1 MSENM
6 SRVINDYKI
15 ALRNTGASTSIQMLK
30 IAKNLYDAMIQHYE
44 YCEEMNLLTHQ
55 YRICQL
61 IDEEVL
67 PKLDKGIIGTTSLKV
82 ANELFA
88 IRKKFF
94 ALSSR
99 RILKNFALYIESYK
113 KKKIWD
119 KTMETVEPVF
129 YYADQ
134 FIISDTLN
142 LMRVSCMPGLGKSYM
157 GNLLL
162 ANAFGNNPNL
172 SALRITFS
180 DDLVK
185 ITTAQTKA
193 IMKSQAYKEI
203 FPRYANPDL
212 LYKGKYV
219 FKKDDNHSFCLCD
232 CEDEFNL
239 FAVTREGQATGKRAK
254 LVVIDDLLKGE
265 TESTNVTLHKQLV
278 DRYDSDWS
286 SRADDDNQKTLLLG
300 TMWANTDL
308 LNVMY
313 DRATSGAESL
323 IADPKH
329 RFTELTQ
336 DRKSVFIGIPA
347 LDKYDNSTCP
357 KRFSSESLKNKRKF
371 MSKYLWQAVYMQ
383 DPIAPDGLEFNY
395 SVLQTYSEKVTKRSD
410 IRYGALDP
418 ARRGKN
424 YVSMPIV
431 YGYPRED
438 SLDDI
443 FYLVDFLY
451 QKKGMDDLY
460 DPIVDMIIKHQLNQL
475 VIENNTDTSLK
486 TVLEERLHK
495 KGYYGCNIVEKYS
508 TQNKEQRIKDYQST
522 VRNSIVYPAQ
532 NLFSPITQIGEAME
546 SITSYSFNYPN
557 KFDDAID
564 SVVLLCM
571 EFINNKLE
579 FPTIGT
585 FKRTNF

>member
-1 MSENM
+1 MAENF
-6 SRVINDYKI
+6 SKVINGYKN
-15 ALRNTGASTSIQMLK
+15 ALRNTGPSTSIQMLK
-30 IAKNLYDAMIQHYE
+30 IAKNLYEAMIQHYE
-44 YCEEMNLLTHQ
+44 WCEEHELYTHE

-61 IDEEVL
+61 IDEEIL
-67 PKLDKGIIGTTSLKV
+67 PKLDTGIIGTSNMRV

-94 ALSSR
+94 ALSAR

-119 KTMETVEPVF
+119 KTLETVEPVF

-134 FIISDTLN
+134 FLISDTLN

-157 GNLLL
+157 GNLLV

-193 IMKSQAYKEI
+193 IIKSAAYKEI
-203 FPRYANPDL
+203 FPRYADPNVL
-212 LYKGKYV
+212 HKGKYV
-219 FKKDDNHSFCLCD
+219 FKKEDNHSFCMCD

-239 FAVTREGQATGKRAK
+239 FAVTRDGQATGKRAK

-265 TESTNVTLHKQLV
+265 VESTNVTLHKQLV

-286 SRADDDNQKTLLLG
+286 SRADDDNQKTVLLG

-313 DRATSGAESL
+313 DRATSGKEAL
-323 IADPKH
+323 IEDPNH
-329 RFTELTQ
+329 RFTEITS
-336 DRKSVFIGIPA
+336 DGTSVFIGIPA
-347 LDKYDNSTCP
+347 LDKYGNSTCP
-357 KRFSSESLKNKRKF
+357 KRFSTKTLKNKKKF
-371 MSKYLWQAVYMQ
+371 MSKYLWMAVYQQ

-395 SVLQTYSEKVTKRSD
+395 SVLKTYNEKIKERSYK
-410 IRYGALDP
+410 RYGALDP
-418 ARRGKN
+418 ARKGKN

-431 YGYPRED
+431 YGFEKED

-443 FYLVDFLY
+443 YYLVDFLY
-451 QKKGMDDLY
+451 EKKGMDELY

-475 VIENNTDTSLK
+475 VIENNTDTSLRK
-486 TVLEERLHK
+486 VIEDKLHER
-495 KGYYGCNIVEKYS
+495 GYFGCNIIEKYS
-508 TQNKEQRIKDYQST
+508 SQNKEQRIKDYQST
-522 VRNSIVYPAQ
+522 VRNCIVYPAQ
-532 NLFSPITQIGEAME
+532 GIYSPITPMGMAME

-564 SVVLLCM
+564 SIVLLCM
-571 EFINNKLE
+571 EFINNRLD
-579 FPTIGT
+579 FPTVGT
-585 FKRTNF
+585 FKRSIF